1 MTTCQRLHA
10 MRSLVS
16 SRVPLAD
23 FWFIVSFA
31 QGVEYVLRP
40 DDSAVVLNVIENSLP
55 LTVWGLWLIVPSV
68 AGIVANRLRWWHI
81 SVTAHIV
88 CAGAYAGLAY
98 GLIAGVIQ
106 ARQTWGW
113 QSVPAYVLLLTLHG
127 LWALV
132 DVLRQRPY
140 PWRPESD

>member
-1 MTTCQRLHA
+1 
-10 MRSLVS
+10 MRNLVS

-23 FWFIVSFA
+23 FWFIVSLA
-31 QGVEYVLRP
+31 QGIEYLLRP
-40 DDSAVVLNVIENSLP
+40 RDSSVVLNAIENALP
-55 LTVWGLWLIVPSV
+55 LWVWGVWLAVPSLI
-68 AGIVANRLRWWHI
+68 GLISNRGEWWRI
-81 SVTAHIV
+81 SVTAHII

-106 ARQTWGW
+106 ARQAWGW

-140 PWRPESD
+140 PWRITRE